1 MKAGQSEPR
10 ADEGLLHRVGGVV
23 RRAER
28 ASGKGQQ
35 AMLVALDEL
44 LEREAIA
51 SLRPRDERC
60 VRIFHE

>member
-1 MKAGQSEPR
+1 
-10 ADEGLLHRVGGVV
+10 
-23 RRAER
+23 
-28 ASGKGQQ
+28 
-35 AMLVALDEL
+35 MLVALDEL